1 MMKREEILQEL
12 YNILATHG
20 FRVSHIYER
29 SCFDLLAR
37 KKLLLLL
44 LKVLVNIDSI
54 NSLQAHEIKKVA
66 YTFLAAPLIIG
77 VKSKT
82 DYLEEDVVY
91 ERHGIPVIALKTLK
105 NMIIEGHHPE
115 VFADRGGY
123 YVQIDGDTLREVR
136 EEYNMSLKDLADLAH
151 VSRETIYK
159 YENGLVRASPET
171 ATILE
176 EILNIKIILS
186 IDLFKTPEVDKDIIE
201 NRPDKKAE
209 KLVELG
215 FGVIQTQKAPF
226 DVLAKDMKFEDTV
239 ITDLEKNRDTR
250 TLKRMAIP
258 LKDISLITGSDA
270 VFILKNPKIKES
282 LEGIPV
288 IKDWEID
295 EIESSKEFLKI
306 IAERKEYN

>member
-1 MMKREEILQEL
+1 MNREKILQEL
-12 YNILATHG
+12 YDILTTHG
-20 FRVSHIYER
+20 FKVSHIYER

-37 KKLLLLL
+37 KKLLLL

-77 VKSKT
+77 LKSKT

-91 ERHGIPVIALKTLK
+91 ERHGIPAIALKTLK
-105 NMIIEGHHPE
+105 NMIMEGHHPE

-123 YVQIDGDTLREVR
+123 YVQIDGNTLREVR
-136 EEYNMSLKDLADLAH
+136 EEYNMSLKDLADIAH

-171 ATILE
+171 AMILE

-186 IDLFKTPEVDKDIIE
+186 IDLFKAPEFDKDIME
-201 NRPDKKAE
+201 NKPDKRAE

-215 FGVIQTQKAPF
+215 FGVVQTQKAPF
-226 DVLAKDMKFEDTV
+226 DALAKDMKFENTV
-239 ITDLEKNRDTR
+239 IADLEKNRDIR
-250 TLKRMAIP
+250 TLKRMAVP
-258 LKDISLITGSDA
+258 LKDISIVTGSDA
-270 VFILKNPKIKES
+270 VFILKNPRIRES
-282 LEGIPV
+282 FEGIPV
-288 IKDWEID
+288 IKDWEIN

>member
-1 MMKREEILQEL
+1 MNREKILQEL
-12 YNILATHG
+12 YDILTTHG
-20 FRVSHIYER
+20 FKVSHIYER

-37 KKLLLLL
+37 KKLLLL

-77 VKSKT
+77 LKSKT

-91 ERHGIPVIALKTLK
+91 ERHGIPAIALKTLK
-105 NMIIEGHHPE
+105 NMIMEDHHPE

-123 YVQIDGDTLREVR
+123 YVQIDGNTLREVR
-136 EEYNMSLKDLADLAH
+136 EEYNMSLKDLADIAH

-171 ATILE
+171 AMILE

-186 IDLFKTPEVDKDIIE
+186 IDLFKAPEFDKDIME
-201 NRPDKKAE
+201 NKPDKRSE

-215 FGVIQTQKAPF
+215 FGVVQTQKAPF
-226 DVLAKDMKFEDTV
+226 DALAKDMKFENT
-239 ITDLEKNRDTR
+239 IIADLEKNRDTR
-250 TLKRMAIP
+250 TLKRMAVP
-258 LKDISLITGSDA
+258 LKDISLVTGSDA
-270 VFILKNPKIKES
+270 VFILKNPRIRES
-282 LEGIPV
+282 FEGIPV
-288 IKDWEID
+288 IKDWEIN

>member
-1 MMKREEILQEL
+1 MKREEILQEL
-12 YNILATHG
+12 YDLLANHG
-20 FRVSHIYER
+20 FRISHIYER

-44 LKVLVNIDSI
+44 LKVLVNIDAI

-77 VKSKT
+77 LKSKT

-159 YENGLVRASPET
+159 YENGIVRASPET
-171 ATILE
+171 AMILE

-186 IDLFKTPEVDKDIIE
+186 IDLFKTPGIDKDIVE
-201 NRPDKKAE
+201 NSSDKRAE
-209 KLVELG
+209 KLAELG

-226 DVLAKDMKFEDTV
+226 DALAKERKFENTV
-239 ITDLEKNRDTR
+239 ITDLEKNRDPR
-250 TLKRMAIP
+250 TLKRMAVP

-282 LEGIPV
+282 FEGIPV

-306 IAERKEYN
+306 IGERKGYN

>member
-1 MMKREEILQEL
+1 LNREKILQEL
-12 YNILATHG
+12 YDILTTHG
-20 FRVSHIYER
+20 FKVSHIYER

-37 KKLLLLL
+37 KKLLLL

-77 VKSKT
+77 LKSKT

-91 ERHGIPVIALKTLK
+91 ERHGIPAIALKTLK
-105 NMIIEGHHPE
+105 NMIMEDHHPE

-123 YVQIDGDTLREVR
+123 YVQIDGNTLREVR
-136 EEYNMSLKDLADLAH
+136 EEYNMSLKDLADIAH

-171 ATILE
+171 AMILE

-186 IDLFKTPEVDKDIIE
+186 IDLFKAPEFDKDIME
-201 NRPDKKAE
+201 NKPDKRAE

-215 FGVIQTQKAPF
+215 FGVVQTQKAPF
-226 DVLAKDMKFEDTV
+226 DALAKDMKFENT
-239 ITDLEKNRDTR
+239 IIADLEKNRDTR
-250 TLKRMAIP
+250 TLKRMAVP
-258 LKDISLITGSDA
+258 LKDISLVTGSDA
-270 VFILKNPKIKES
+270 VFILKNPRIRES
-282 LEGIPV
+282 FEGIPV
-288 IKDWEID
+288 IKDWEIN

>member
-1 MMKREEILQEL
+1 LNREKILQEL
-12 YNILATHG
+12 YDILTTHG
-20 FRVSHIYER
+20 FKVSHIYER

-37 KKLLLLL
+37 KKLLLL

-77 VKSKT
+77 LKSKT

-91 ERHGIPVIALKTLK
+91 ERHGIPAIALKTLK
-105 NMIIEGHHPE
+105 NMIMEDHHPE

-123 YVQIDGDTLREVR
+123 YVQIDGNTLREVR
-136 EEYNMSLKDLADLAH
+136 EEYNMSLKDLADIAH

-171 ATILE
+171 AMILE

-186 IDLFKTPEVDKDIIE
+186 IDLFKAPEFDKDIME
-201 NRPDKKAE
+201 NKPDKRSE

-215 FGVIQTQKAPF
+215 FGVVQTQKAPF
-226 DVLAKDMKFEDTV
+226 DALAKDMKFENT
-239 ITDLEKNRDTR
+239 IIADLEKNRDTR
-250 TLKRMAIP
+250 TLKRMAVP
-258 LKDISLITGSDA
+258 LKDISLVTGSDA
-270 VFILKNPKIKES
+270 VFILKNPRIRES
-282 LEGIPV
+282 FEGIPV
-288 IKDWEID
+288 IKDWEIN

>member
-1 MMKREEILQEL
+1 LNREKILQEL
-12 YNILATHG
+12 YDILTTHG
-20 FRVSHIYER
+20 FKVSHIYER

-37 KKLLLLL
+37 KKLLLL

-77 VKSKT
+77 LKSKT

-91 ERHGIPVIALKTLK
+91 ERHGIPAIALKTLK
-105 NMIIEGHHPE
+105 NMIMEGHHPE

-123 YVQIDGDTLREVR
+123 YVQIDGNTLREVR
-136 EEYNMSLKDLADLAH
+136 EEYNMSLKDLADIAH

-171 ATILE
+171 AMILE

-186 IDLFKTPEVDKDIIE
+186 IDLFKAPEFDKDIME
-201 NRPDKKAE
+201 NKPDKRAE

-215 FGVIQTQKAPF
+215 FGVVQTQKAPF
-226 DVLAKDMKFEDTV
+226 DALAKDMKFENTV
-239 ITDLEKNRDTR
+239 IADLEKNRDIR
-250 TLKRMAIP
+250 TLKRMAVP
-258 LKDISLITGSDA
+258 LKDISIVTGSDA
-270 VFILKNPKIKES
+270 VFILKNPRIRES
-282 LEGIPV
+282 FEGIPV
-288 IKDWEID
+288 IKDWEIN